1 MNFVIPMAGSGRRFV
16 EAGWREPK
24 WAIQAHGK
32 SLLEWSVDSL
42 PLALATRLVFVAL
55 RTHEE
60 EHGLTVRL
68 QQLYGARVPVQ
79 VHLLDGVTRG
89 QAETVWMAREA
100 IDVAQ
105 PLLVFNIDTAFDSPT
120 LAAALRDAASDG
132 VLGAFEST
140 EARFSFARRD
150 AAGRVVETAEKQPI
164 SDCALTGLYH
174 FRRADDFLGVAQAR
188 IARDQRDAGEFYIAP
203 MYNDLIARGRRFTV
217 DVARMHQILGTP
229 AELQTFLDR
238 TPS

>member
-42 PLALATRLVFVAL
+42 PLPLASRLVFVAL
-55 RTHEE
+55 RAHDEA
-60 EHGLTVRL
+60 HGLGDWL
-68 QQLYGARVPVQ
+68 QQRYGARVHL
-79 VHLLDGVTRG
+79 HLLEAVTRG
-89 QAETVWMAREA
+89 QAETVWAARDA
-100 IDVAQ
+100 IDRTQ

-120 LAAALRDAASDG
+120 LAAALQDPASDG
-132 VLGAFEST
+132 VLGAFESR
-140 EARFSFARRD
+140 EARFSFAQLD
-150 AAGRVVETAEKQPI
+150 ANGRVTATAEKQPI

-174 FRRADDFLGVAQAR
+174 FRHADDFLGVAEAR

-217 DVARMHQILGTP
+217 DVARSHHILGTP

-238 TPS
+238 TPA